1 MSTVNDTAIRVTKG
15 MPTIAALRKWM
26 ARRRIAISITCF
38 TTLVVFNLVILGTPP
53 TSPLKVWIW
62 NSGLGMALIIG
73 GLAIRS
79 WSAGT
84 LHKHQELTTI
94 GPYALVRNPLYVGSF
109 LMMYGFAFI
118 MSDWLSILFIAG
130 PMSLLYYLQVL
141 HEEKHLASNFAQ
153 EWPKYTKQTSRFVP
167 TRINP
172 RWRSGWSAAQWLR
185 NREYQ
190 AILGA
195 GLGVVGLIVLALQNS

>member
-1 MSTVNDTAIRVTKG
+1 MSTINDTAVPVQHSL
-15 MPTIAALRKWM
+15 PTFAVVEKWV
-26 ARRRIAISITCF
+26 ARRRITISITCF
-38 TTLVVFNLVILGTPP
+38 TTLIIFNLMVLGTPP
-53 TSPLKVWIW
+53 TSPLKPWLW
-62 NSGLGMALIIG
+62 NSGLGLTLIVV

-84 LHKHQELTTI
+84 LHKYDALTTI

-118 MSDWLSILFIAG
+118 MSDWLSILFIAI
-130 PMSLLYYLQVL
+130 PMSMLYFFQVIN
-141 HEEKHLASNFAQ
+141 EEKHLASTFPTM
-153 EWPKYTKQTSRFVP
+153 WPAYCERTPRFIP
-167 TRINP
+167 YKLKSN
-172 RWRSGWSAAQWLR
+172 WLSGWSTAQWLR

-195 GLGVVGLIVLALQNS
+195 GLGILGLIALCAFK